1 NWTDPTMLFVA
12 NWLVIIVFW
21 YFIIQLAHR
30 DGLKLPAFF
39 GTLWISGYFLFPQLG
54 LEGGLYFISYAAL
67 LTLIVIYIDM
77 TRERMGLRKPKTDPL
92 TEESTASSE
101 ESQQ

>member
-1 NWTDPTMLFVA
+1 MLLVA

-30 DGLKLPAFF
+30 DGLKVPAFF
-39 GTLWISGYFLFPQLG
+39 GMLWISGYFLFPQLG

-77 TRERMGLRKPKTDPL
+77 TRERMGARKPKTDPL
-92 TEESTASSE
+92 SE
-101 ESQQ
+101 ELDASAEEKQE

>member
-1 NWTDPTMLFVA
+1 MLFIA

-39 GTLWISGYFLFPQLG
+39 GTLWISGYFLFPQIG
-54 LEGGLYFISYAAL
+54 LEGGLYFISYASL
-67 LTLIVIYIDM
+67 LTLVIIYIDM
-77 TRERMGLRKPKTDPL
+77 TRERMGLRKPKQDPL
-92 TEESTASSE
+92 AELENSENEESPP
-101 ESQQ
+101 